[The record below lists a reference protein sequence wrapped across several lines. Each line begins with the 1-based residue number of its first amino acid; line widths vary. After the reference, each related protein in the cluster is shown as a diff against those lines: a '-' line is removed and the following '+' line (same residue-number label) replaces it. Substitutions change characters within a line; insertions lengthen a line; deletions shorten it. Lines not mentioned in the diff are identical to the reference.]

1 MTHQKGQGHIP
12 ESVITEIVDRLA
24 LNAEAVCRRYLSQGR
39 RQGSYWRVG
48 DLTNTPGRS
57 LFVRLR
63 SGARGPAGK
72 WTDAATGQHGDLL
85 DIICASCALR
95 SFSETVAEACAFLGM
110 PIGSWNA
117 TAVPAGQRQSSVPS
131 SSSSSG
137 AAFSDVPSEIVF
149 TLADSINAARRL
161 VMASTPIA
169 GTLAETYLRRRGLMA
184 LDGLTALRFHPTT
197 LYRDEADQTSGAAA
211 DSSPLEEGSS
221 QVRSARRGPALIVS
235 ITDTEGWVTGVQRT
249 WLDRDVLMSGAP
261 LNTRLGKVDLPDPR
275 RSLGLIAG
283 GAARFEA
290 LRARDGLDALLLGEG
305 IETVLSLRA
314 ALPSVP
320 MAATLSAA
328 QLAAFMCPAGLHRL
342 LIAQD
347 NDPAGRAAAAAL
359 AARATEAGLMAVV
372 LAPRRGDFNDDLR
385 GDGAAGLMAYVRS
398 QLERHGVGHLCPD
411 AP

>member
-1 MTHQKGQGHIP
+1 MTLRKGQGHIP
-12 ESVITEIVDRLA
+12 QSIIGDVVDRLA
-24 LNAEAVCRRYLSQGR
+24 SNAEGVCRHYLSSGR
-39 RQGSYWRVG
+39 RQGDYWRVG
-48 DLTNTPGRS
+48 DLANTPGRS

-72 WTDAATGQHGDLL
+72 WTDTATGQHGDLL
-85 DIICASCALR
+85 DIIRASCALR

-110 PIGSWNA
+110 PIAWRNPMA
-117 TAVPAGQRQSSVPS
+117 APAGRGQSSVPS

-137 AAFSDVPSEIVF
+137 AAFSDVPSKIVF

-197 LYRDEADQTSGAAA
+197 VYRDEADQSSGAAA
-211 DSSPLEEGSS
+211 DVSPMQEGSS

-235 ITDTEGWVTGVQRT
+235 ITDAEGWVTGVQRT
-249 WLDRDVLMSGAP
+249 WLDREALMSGAP
-261 LNTRLGKVDLPDPR
+261 LDARLGKVDLPDPR

-283 GAARFEA
+283 GAARLEA
-290 LRARDGLDALLLGEG
+290 LHTRDGVEALLLGEG
-305 IETVLSLRA
+305 VETVLSLRA
-314 ALPSVP
+314 VLPTVP

-328 QLAAFMCPAGLHRL
+328 QLAAFICPAGLHRL

-347 NDPAGRAAAAAL
+347 NDPVGRAAAAAL
-359 AARATEAGLMAVV
+359 AARAAEAGLMTVV
-372 LAPRRGDFNDDLR
+372 LAPRRSDFNDDLR
-385 GDGAAGLMAYVRS
+385 RDGAAGLVAHVRT
-398 QLERHGVGHLCPD
+398 QLERHGLGDLCPD